1 MKDVLK
7 TLKNEGHVTPPPLS
21 LVTVLINNF
30 HTSYTSFQLRRLN
43 HRNRSIRISEKQL
56 RAQAIGQQER
66 KLIHWFSLLCVYYSQ
81 VYEMGREETEGWK
94 MYSVA
99 LKKLKKSLLS
109 HCVYDDSS

>member
-1 MKDVLK
+1 MVGSSARWEFKTLEDVLK

-43 HRNRSIRISEKQL
+43 HRNCSIRISEKQL

-66 KLIHWFSLLCVYYSQ
+66 KLIHWSMRLLLT
-81 VYEMGREETEGWK
+81 G
-94 MYSVA
+94 
-99 LKKLKKSLLS
+99 L
-109 HCVYDDSS
+109 